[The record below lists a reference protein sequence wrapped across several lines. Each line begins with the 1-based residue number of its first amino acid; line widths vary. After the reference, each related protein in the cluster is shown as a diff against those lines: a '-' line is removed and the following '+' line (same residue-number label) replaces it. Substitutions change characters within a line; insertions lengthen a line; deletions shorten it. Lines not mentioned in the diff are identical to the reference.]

1 MSVINERVAPS
12 RHQRSVMTRSL
23 LLGATFLAAGL
34 SVGVSRAD
42 TKPTPPTPPTEQ
54 TMVEHHHNKMH
65 EHRHGGENLDQR
77 IANLHQALKITAEEE
92 PDWLVVAQTMRDNA
106 AAMQHLVADNMAV
119 APETVTAIDELG
131 AFQKFAQA
139 HVDGIK
145 NLTASF
151 EKLYA
156 KMPDAQKK
164 LADQVFRTYGRKGP
178 HQEG

>member
-1 MSVINERVAPS
+1 
-12 RHQRSVMTRSL
+12 MTRSL

-34 SVGVSRAD
+34 SIGVSRAD
-42 TKPTPPTPPTEQ
+42 TKPTPPTEQ
-54 TMVEHHHNKMH
+54 TMIEHHHKRAGMH
-65 EHRHGGENLDQR
+65 AHHQGPENLDQR
-77 IANLHQALKITAEEE
+77 IANLHQALKITAAEE

-106 AAMQHLVADNMAV
+106 AAMQRLVADNMAV

-151 EKLYA
+151 AKLYA
-156 KMPDAQKK
+156 TMPDPQKK

-178 HQEG
+178 HHEG